1 MRSASDAKCG
11 LIYLIRVCRPHPK
24 ALFLPL
30 SFPIL
35 YKQSFLFHLALVFLM
50 GCGVLFIFFQS
61 LNWLTNHGQ
70 ETKVPSLTG
79 KHLEKAL
86 VALEKQ
92 GFTVEVD
99 STYSPGKEPLEILFQ
114 EPESGALVKVGRTI
128 FLTVNRQ
135 NVPTVPMP
143 NLKNLS
149 FRNALLTM
157 NSYRLVMGDTMYR
170 PDVAAGAVLEQWYQG
185 RQVMPGEYVPLGAK
199 ITLVI
204 GEGLSGMLDVPNLI
218 GITWDLAKAQLES
231 TALNYNVIWEGL
243 ITDTMN
249 AVVYKQE
256 PESLNELDFVNQ
268 ILAGDLMDLYIM
280 QNPSPDL
287 IKENQP
293 GSAKFLTPDDTL
305 KDVMPQAGG
314 RKQSGSIQLGL
325 TSANLP
331 KINSKKAQ
339 TNSDGSGVNI
349 NVNKPPKTTPPIK
362 KVDKPVAP
370 VKKNEDPI
378 SNEFE

>member
-1 MRSASDAKCG
+1 M
-11 LIYLIRVCRPHPK
+11 
-24 ALFLPL
+24 
-30 SFPIL
+30 
-35 YKQSFLFHLALVFLM
+35 ALVFLL

-70 ETKVPSLTG
+70 ETKVPALTG
-79 KHLEKAL
+79 KHLEKAVVL
-86 VALEKQ
+86 LEKE

-99 STYSPGKEPLEILFQ
+99 STYQPGKEPLEILFQ

-135 NVPTVPMP
+135 SVPTVPMP

-157 NSYRLVMGDTMYR
+157 NSYRLVMGDTLYR

-204 GEGLSGMLDVPNLI
+204 GEGLSGMLDVPNLS
-218 GITWDLAKAQLES
+218 GVSWSEAKAQLES
-231 TALNYNVIWEGL
+231 MALNYNVIWEGL

-249 AVVYKQE
+249 AVIYKQE

-280 QNPSPDL
+280 QNPSPEL

-293 GSAKFLTPDDTL
+293 GSAKFLTPDDTTA
-305 KDVMPQAGG
+305 DVLPQAGG
-314 RKQSGSIQLGL
+314 RKQTTGL
-325 TSANLP
+325 QVGLPTAPAP
-331 KINSKKAQ
+331 KIDKKAQ
-339 TNSDGSGVNI
+339 TNSNGSGVNI
-349 NVNKPPKTTPPIK
+349 NVNKPTTPVK
-362 KVDKPVAP
+362 KVEKPVSP
-370 VKKNEDPI
+370 VKKNDDPI